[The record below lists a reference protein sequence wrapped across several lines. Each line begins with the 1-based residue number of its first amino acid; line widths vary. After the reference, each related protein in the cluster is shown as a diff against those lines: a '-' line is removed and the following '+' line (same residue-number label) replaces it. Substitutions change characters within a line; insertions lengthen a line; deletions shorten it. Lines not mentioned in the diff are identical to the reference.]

1 MKKSLILIISIFL
14 FIIILLILI
23 PNASNDYVK
32 KGKLYI
38 SKIVTK
44 NDTLLKD
51 NNGEYSDYLEL
62 YNGYPYKINLNN
74 YHLSD
79 NEYSTN
85 KWTFPDI
92 EIAAKEHLI
101 IFATGN
107 DNCDIPQRICHT
119 NFKLNSTGET
129 ITLTDPSGNIINKFT
144 YPIQYPDVPYGYKKG
159 KYTYLD
165 ETIDKSFNN
174 NKKYEIEITE
184 YMTHNKRVLYD
195 SYGNYFDW
203 IELHNKSNDD
213 YTLEGL
219 YLTDDTT
226 NLKKYLIPKFTIKKD
241 EYLIIYL
248 AGKKVTYDT
257 GIYADFSLSDNDEF
271 IIISN
276 GEKIIDSVPI
286 VLLEDNISYGKI
298 KDKWKYF
305 TTPTPGYINNTTGFD
320 SLGGTNGST

>member
-1 MKKSLILIISIFL
+1 MKKSLIVITIIFL
-14 FIIILLILI
+14 IIILLLILV
-23 PNASNDYVK
+23 PNTSNDYVK

-44 NDTLLKD
+44 NNSLKED
-51 NNGEYSDYLEL
+51 NNGEYSDYIEI
-62 YNGYPYKINLNN
+62 YNGYHYKINLNS

-79 NEYSTN
+79 NEYNTS

-92 EIAAKEHLI
+92 EINAQETLI
-101 IFATGN
+101 IYATGN
-107 DNCDIPQRICHT
+107 DNCDIESKICHT

-165 ETIDKSFNN
+165 KTINKSIHN
-174 NKKYEIEITE
+174 NKNYELEITE

-203 IELHNKSNDD
+203 LELHNKSDDD
-213 YTLEGL
+213 YVIEGL
-219 YLTDDTT
+219 YLTDDLA

-248 AGKKVTYDT
+248 AGGKVNYDT

-276 GEKIIDSVPI
+276 GEKIIDQVSIVP
-286 VLLEDNISYGKI
+286 LLDNLSYGKT
-298 KDKWKYF
+298 KDGWRYF
-305 TTPTPGYINNTTGFD
+305 VTPTPGYANNVASFA
-320 SLGGTNGST
+320 SLGGANGSS